1 MNTTDLII
9 SIVFVCINSAAL
21 FLIYRAISRWMTR
34 NEKKIDNLEYA
45 VFKIDNYIKYSTH
58 AIDAVYIDAQNRL
71 IEYYIKNE
79 KYELAEIVKKNMQLM
94 QATVLKEMRRR
105 WRNFQLIITTQFR
118 EWGSTR
124 NGISPLFFAFFSKVF
139 INN

>member
-1 MNTTDLII
+1 MNTADLII

-105 WRNFQLIITTQFR
+105 MEEAEKKFY
-118 EWGSTR
+118 ED
-124 NGISPLFFAFFSKVF
+124 SK
-139 INN
+139 NKEYDKKEDAQKEE